1 MGYLPAVLQHRV
13 LESLGTATRYT
24 DWLVEIIRPHLG
36 DDPIEIGAGLGD
48 HARRWLDDDVPRIT
62 LTERDPEL
70 VAALRR
76 RFDRDSRVAVREL
89 DLLEAEPGEHSA
101 AVLLNVLEHIDDD
114 VAALRRACVLAER
127 VVVLVPAFPFAMS
140 RFDREIGHH
149 RRYTKPTLSTAAEA
163 AGLTVDVLDYVNAL
177 GLIGWTVGMKF
188 LRLEPREGRV
198 LSLWDRHV
206 VPTARRLEE
215 ARKPPFG
222 QSLLLVAH

>member
-1 MGYLPAVLQHRV
+1 MGYRPAVLQHRV

-24 DWLVEIIRPHLG
+24 DWLVDIIRPHLG

-48 HARRWLDDDVPRIT
+48 HARRWLDEGVPRIT

-70 VAALRR
+70 AASLRR
-76 RFDRDSRVAVREL
+76 RFDGDSRVEVRNL
-89 DLLEAEPGEHSA
+89 DLLEAEPAQHSA

-114 VAALRRACVLAER
+114 VAALRRARGLAGR

-149 RRYTKPTLSTAAEA
+149 RRYTKATLSTAARA

-188 LRLEPREGRV
+188 LRLEPREGKV

>member
-1 MGYLPAVLQHRV
+1 MLQHRV

-24 DWLVEIIRPHLG
+24 DWLVDIIRPHLG

-48 HARRWLDDDVPRIT
+48 HACRWLDDGVARIT
-62 LTERDPEL
+62 VTERDAEL
-70 VAALRR
+70 ATALRR
-76 RFDRDSRVAVREL
+76 RFDGDWRVDVKEL
-89 DLLEAEPGEHSA
+89 DLLEADPAGHSA

-114 VAALRRACVLAER
+114 VEALRKARRLAAR
-127 VVVLVPAFPFAMS
+127 VIVLVPAFPFAMS

-149 RRYTKPTLSTAAEA
+149 RRYTKPTLSAAARA
-163 AGLTVDVLDYVNAL
+163 AGLTVDVLDYVNAV

-188 LRLEPREGRV
+188 LRLEPRAGKV

-206 VPTARRLEE
+206 VPTARRIEE

>member
-1 MGYLPAVLQHRV
+1 MGYRPAVLQHRV

-48 HARRWLDDDVPRIT
+48 HARRWLDDAVPRIT
-62 LTERDPEL
+62 VTERDPEL
-70 VAALRR
+70 AATLRR
-76 RFDRDSRVAVREL
+76 RFERDSRVTVREL
-89 DLLEAEPGEHSA
+89 DVLDAEPGEHSA

-114 VAALRRACVLAER
+114 VAALRRARVLAER

-149 RRYTKPTLSTAAEA
+149 RRYTKSTLSAAAQA

-188 LRLEPREGRV
+188 LRLEPREGKL
-198 LSLWDRHV
+198 LSVWDHHV
-206 VPTARRLEE
+206 VPIARRLEE
-215 ARKPPFG
+215 ARKPAFG

>member
-1 MGYLPAVLQHRV
+1 MGYRPAVLQHRV

-24 DWLVEIIRPHLG
+24 DWLVDIIRPHLG

-48 HARRWLDDDVPRIT
+48 HARRWLDDGVPHIT
-62 LTERDPEL
+62 VTERDPEL
-70 VAALRR
+70 AAALRR
-76 RFDRDSRVAVREL
+76 RFDGDSRVDVEEL

-101 AVLLNVLEHIDDD
+101 AVLLNVLEHIGDD
-114 VAALRRACVLAER
+114 VAALRKARGLAER
-127 VVVLVPAFPFAMS
+127 VVILVPAFPFAMS

-149 RRYTKPTLSTAAEA
+149 RRYTKPTLSGAARA

-177 GLIGWTVGMKF
+177 GLIGWTLGMKL
-188 LRLEPREGRV
+188 LRLEPREGKV
-198 LSLWDRHV
+198 LTLWDRHV
-206 VPTARRLEE
+206 VPTARRLED